1 MVISI
6 PSHGLMM
13 SNDLDNLGRTPH
25 FKKPPCV
32 LFFQVGKQGFCG
44 LSLKFQKNLN
54 DLNVSVNNLP

>member
-44 LSLKFQKNLN
+44 LSLKFQKT
-54 DLNVSVNNLP
+54 